1 MSALTISSTTRES
14 RNKAEGFICKK
25 NVCTYAQHKS
35 LSTATFFLFF
45 LLRGV
50 FGEVSMNEKWGM
62 KQNEDDEGRR
72 LYVDVCA
79 AVDSIKL

>member
-1 MSALTISSTTRES
+1 MCVRMHNINL
-14 RNKAEGFICKK
+14 
-25 NVCTYAQHKS
+25 YP
-35 LSTATFFLFF
+35 LPLFF
-45 LLRGV
+45 VFILRGV

-62 KQNEDDEGRR
+62 KVKQNEDDEGRR